1 MDDPMVL
8 IHTDESKLN
17 IKGAEGEQNSQM
29 ILDSE
34 LQRILTFQKV
44 YGLSRYKEDSLLRYY
59 GFGSEQEVYC
69 GGGVSASKWCQ
80 LAKVRAGAPGH
91 PSIPMNLTDA

>member
-1 MDDPMVL
+1 MVL

-34 LQRILTFQKV
+34 LVIQRILTFQKV

-59 GFGSEQEVYC
+59 GFGSAQKVYC
-69 GGGVSASKWCQ
+69 GGGGQCEQMVPTCKGASWC
-80 LAKVRAGAPGH
+80 PGPPIH
-91 PSIPMNLTDA
+91 PNEPH

>member
-8 IHTDESKLN
+8 IYTDESKLN

-34 LQRILTFQKV
+34 LVIQRILTFQKV

-59 GFGSEQEVYC
+59 GFASEQNMYC
-69 GGGVSASKWCQ
+69 
-80 LAKVRAGAPGH
+80 
-91 PSIPMNLTDA
+91 